1 MESCGLSLL
10 CVQMEQG
17 GHRNARQRGLQNGK
31 GLWLQCCL
39 YLPRG
44 LGGGGVTV
52 SAHSIKNCILFPNH
66 NTSFNRQK
74 NYVPGIPWG
83 IQKAF
88 LTSSKISSFILNY
101 TYINL
106 KLILVVLFNYRLT
119 NDFSKLYKIIKNA

>member
-1 MESCGLSLL
+1 MCTNGA
-10 CVQMEQG
+10 G
-17 GHRNARQRGLQNGK
+17 GAQECTAKRAAKWKGAVAPVLPVPPQR
-31 GLWLQCCL
+31 
-39 YLPRG
+39 P
-44 LGGGGVTV
+44 GGGGVTV